1 MIESDWDKLCDATDE
16 LMATG
21 RYPGRY
27 EAMLEAQRQNPH
39 LDRTPPGMKSLRPTV
54 ARPVPNGNAEA
65 ELDRQARQMEREDRI
80 TYAEAYRRVLI
91 ANPRLYTAYLD
102 QHPRQ
107 NGGSNG

>member
-1 MIESDWDKLCDATDE
+1 MIESDWDKLCDHTDE

-21 RYPGRY
+21 RCPGRY
-27 EAMLEAQRQNPH
+27 EAMREAQRRNPH
-39 LDRTPPGMKSLRPTV
+39 LDKTPPGMTAMTPT
-54 ARPVPNGNAEA
+54 ARPASTGNAEA

-80 TYAEAYRRVLI
+80 TYAAAYQRALL

-107 NGGSNG
+107 TGAR